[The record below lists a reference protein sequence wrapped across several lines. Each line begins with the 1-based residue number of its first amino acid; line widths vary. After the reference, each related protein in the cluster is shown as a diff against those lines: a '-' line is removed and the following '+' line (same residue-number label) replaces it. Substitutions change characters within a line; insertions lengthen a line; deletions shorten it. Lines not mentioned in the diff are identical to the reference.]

1 MKIATFYSFIITFFL
16 YTLDCS
22 YTAAED
28 KTRPVNSL
36 NRKSYTLEEIL
47 SLSLEKNPSI
57 AIFRAN
63 LEASRGEIVSA
74 RAYPN
79 PDVEIQGGIGKSI
92 DTGNS
97 SGEYSIGISQQ
108 IELPKKRFYRKKAAE
123 SGAGVIER
131 DVEDFHLQLR
141 SEVKKAFFKLLLD
154 KKAVE
159 IAGENLKIVDELL
172 KTVEIRVKAG
182 EVPEFELVKAQVERL
197 RADKELKKAGN
208 RLAISRASL
217 NALLGNA
224 LKDEFD
230 IDGSFTLPEKRY
242 NLETLLS
249 VTMENHPLILKAEK
263 ELEAKGYSLER
274 ERASIFPGVTVR
286 GFLNKE
292 IDREAYAIGISIP
305 IPFWYKREG
314 EIATASA
321 EKMKA
326 EAEVHRIRVELSKG
340 VTEEYQNHVIALDQ
354 IDVFKKGLLKQAEEA
369 LRISEFSYRQGESG
383 ILDFL
388 DAQRVYTGTLMEYYR
403 VFFELET
410 SLAALERVTGSLP

>member
-1 MKIATFYSFIITFFL
+1 MSNKIS
-16 YTLDCS
+16 
-22 YTAAED
+22 
-28 KTRPVNSL
+28 
-36 NRKSYTLEEIL
+36 
-47 SLSLEKNPSI
+47 
-57 AIFRAN
+57 
-63 LEASRGEIVSA
+63 
-74 RAYPN
+74 
-79 PDVEIQGGIGKSI
+79 
-92 DTGNS
+92 
-97 SGEYSIGISQQ
+97 
-108 IELPKKRFYRKKAAE
+108 
-123 SGAGVIER
+123 
-131 DVEDFHLQLR
+131 
-141 SEVKKAFFKLLLD
+141 
-154 KKAVE
+154 
-159 IAGENLKIVDELL
+159 ENLRK
-172 KTVEIRVKAG
+172 
-182 EVPEFELVKAQVERL
+182 L
-197 RADKELKKAGN
+197 RDK
-208 RLAISRASL
+208 
-217 NALLGNA
+217 
-224 LKDEFD
+224 
-230 IDGSFTLPEKRY
+230 
-242 NLETLLS
+242 
-249 VTMENHPLILKAEK
+249 
-263 ELEAKGYSLER
+263 KGYSLER